1 MNEANAKKS
10 PNLLQ
15 RLLKRREM
23 VTFVLLVVVLIVAMM
38 LSDSFRDVGYLFKS
52 ATKTIELAMTAL
64 PMTFIIIAGMI
75 DLSVPSAMCCS
86 ATMAAVAYSGG
97 MDMGLAIVVGLLT
110 GVILGC
116 INGTLIAYAKLPA
129 MIVTIGTMNL
139 FRGLA
144 QIFIGDA
151 SLGSFPDWFNAVDK
165 MAVFETED
173 ANFSVT
179 LLLFIILAIIAYLL
193 LHKMS
198 IGRKVFAIGT
208 NEQAAIWSGI
218 KTKKI
223 KLGLFIASGI
233 IASVGGLLTMSRL
246 GLVRYD
252 MNLNKEVDVII
263 MVLLGGADINGGS
276 GSIVGTFLAVL
287 LVIILKT
294 GLIVANVT
302 ADAQMFVMGLILLI
316 SIIIPNVGQVRKER
330 KDK

>member
-97 MDMGLAIVVGLLT
+97 MDMGLAIVVGLL
-110 GVILGC
+110 
-116 INGTLIAYAKLPA
+116 
-129 MIVTIGTMNL
+129 
-139 FRGLA
+139 
-144 QIFIGDA
+144 
-151 SLGSFPDWFNAVDK
+151 
-165 MAVFETED
+165 
-173 ANFSVT
+173 
-179 LLLFIILAIIAYLL
+179 
-193 LHKMS
+193 
-198 IGRKVFAIGT
+198 
-208 NEQAAIWSGI
+208 
-218 KTKKI
+218 
-223 KLGLFIASGI
+223 
-233 IASVGGLLTMSRL
+233 
-246 GLVRYD
+246 
-252 MNLNKEVDVII
+252 
-263 MVLLGGADINGGS
+263 GGADINGGS

-316 SIIIPNVGQVRKER
+316 SIIIPNVGQVLKER

>member
-1 MNEANAKKS
+1 
-10 PNLLQ
+10 
-15 RLLKRREM
+15 
-23 VTFVLLVVVLIVAMM
+23 
-38 LSDSFRDVGYLFKS
+38 
-52 ATKTIELAMTAL
+52 MTAL

-86 ATMAAVAYSGG
+86 ATIAAVAYSGG
-97 MDMGLAIVVGLLT
+97 TDMGLAIVVGLLT

-116 INGTLIAYAKLPA
+116 INGALIAYAKLPA

-165 MAVFETED
+165 VPVIETKD

-208 NEQAAIWSGI
+208 NEQAAIWSGV

-223 KLGLFIASGI
+223 KMGLFIVSGF
-233 IASVGGLLTMSRL
+233 IAAAGGLLTMSRL

-252 MNLNKEVDVII
+252 MNLNKEVDVVI

-287 LVIILKT
+287 LVIVLKT

-316 SIIIPNVGQVRKER
+316 SIIIPNVGQVLKER